1 MKTKLFIRFADFCG
15 IEFCA
20 AALCE
25 KAKPNLIK
33 KSRRL
38 ESDIQPQV

>member
-15 IEFCA
+15 IEFC